1 MVLSVKRKTI
11 WLCVFSVRVGDIQV
25 SSCCASF
32 VRNKQAGP
40 NTWRLPHRS
49 TKAMAE
55 SPDTVG
61 VVGAGA
67 GAGAGADGGRGRLGL
82 VASGA
87 TPQLVSTVSGRRW
100 SGCWARCARWDMRCL
115 CGGAARPGLNVRHRL
130 NQCLHGLSRSG
141 EPVLAVE
148 PLAQCGKPGSAK
160 SAGSSGR
167 RPGGAGG
174 VRFFDGLSITCVPAL
189 RGST

>member
-1 MVLSVKRKTI
+1 MYFLSGLVTSRCPVAAPALYATSRRGRTHGACLTAQLRPWLSRLTRWVWSVLLVVAVADWAL
-11 WLCVFSVRVGDIQV
+11 WLRVQ
-25 SSCCASF
+25 
-32 VRNKQAGP
+32 
-40 NTWRLPHRS
+40 HRS
-49 TKAMAE
+49 WCR
-55 SPDTVG
+55 PYLG
-61 VVGAGA
+61 GAGLAA
-67 GAGAGADGGRGRLGL
+67 GRDVHAGICDVCVAARRG
-82 VASGA
+82 
-87 TPQLVSTVSGRRW
+87 P
-100 SGCWARCARWDMRCL
+100 
-115 CGGAARPGLNVRHRL
+115 ARPGLNVRHRL